1 LVGRR
6 NSDLFRADLLLR
18 LLYLSQAVKAEDND
32 LESILRSARRN
43 NPLLSVT
50 GVLIHGGGWYMQ
62 LLEGPEPSVIRL
74 YAQIIEDRRHAD
86 PRILHVTPA
95 SEVLFREWSMGLV
108 RSNPLE
114 FEHVTALKSKRL
126 ETVNASIFAET
137 MKQFLK
143 KLEQQD

>member
-1 LVGRR
+1 LAGGR
-6 NSDLFRADLLLR
+6 NSDPFGADLLLR
-18 LLYLSQAVKAEDND
+18 LLYLSQAVKPDDED
-32 LESILRSARRN
+32 LEAILRSARRN
-43 NPLLSVT
+43 NPPLSVT
-50 GVLIHGGGWYMQ
+50 GVLIHGGGWFMQ

-74 YAQIIEDRRHAD
+74 YAQIIDDRRHAD

-114 FEHVTALKSKRL
+114 FEHVAALKSKRL

-137 MKQFLK
+137 MRQFLK
-143 KLEQQD
+143 KLEQQN